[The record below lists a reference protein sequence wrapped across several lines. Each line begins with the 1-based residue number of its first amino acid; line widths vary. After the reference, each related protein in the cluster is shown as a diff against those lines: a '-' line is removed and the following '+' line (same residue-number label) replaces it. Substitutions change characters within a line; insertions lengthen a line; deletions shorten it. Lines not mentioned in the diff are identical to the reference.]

1 MAAVMK
7 AGAIYFAVAFAFGFV
22 FGVIRTLWLVP
33 AVGER
38 AAELIE
44 MPLMLVVIVFAA
56 RTIVRRHREMRAG
69 QWVAVGFLALALL
82 LAVEFTA
89 VLRLRGLSLPEY
101 FAARDPVSGTAY
113 YVMLVVFAALPC
125 LMFRQRDR
133 GRDVTGI

>member
-1 MAAVMK
+1 MATVMK
-7 AGAIYFAVAFAFGFV
+7 LGAIYFVVTFTFGFV

-44 MPLMLVVIVFAA
+44 MPFMLVVIVFAA

-69 QWVAVGFLALALL
+69 QWVVVGLLALALL

-89 VLRLRGLSLPEY
+89 VLRLRGLSLSKY
-101 FAARDPVSGTAY
+101 FADRDPVSGTAY
-113 YVMLVVFAALPC
+113 YLMLGAFAAMPLVI
-125 LMFRQRDR
+125 FRRQKR
-133 GRDVTGI
+133 VI